1 MDFAAS
7 PFLLSPFGH
16 AGIWLVLVL
25 LFLATPTLA
34 APYDVREKGIATLEA
49 DMAAGRVTA
58 VQLVKAYRTRI
69 AAIDRSGPRLNSI
82 IALNPDALAE
92 AAALDAERKT
102 KGPRGPLH
110 GIPILIKD
118 NIETA
123 DPVSTT
129 AGSLAL
135 ANNITHRDAP
145 VVARL
150 RAAGAVILGKT
161 NLSEWANIRS
171 RHSFSGWSGVGGL
184 VKNPYALD
192 RSTCG
197 SSAGSAAAVAASL
210 AAAALGT
217 ETNGSLVCPGSFNGI
232 VALKPTLGLVSRTH
246 IVPISH
252 SQDTAG
258 PMTRSVG
265 DAALLLAAMAGS
277 DSDDPATA
285 EADTRRQDYAQALA
299 AAMLKGKRLGVI
311 VPADDTAAGRLFA
324 ASLAALAAAGAD
336 IVPIPDFALPPGTNA
351 DEALVLEFE
360 LKHDLNAYL
369 ASLPPGRLRTLADL
383 IAFNRASPRELQLF
397 GQDMFEAAEARG
409 DLSDPA
415 YQSALARLQSGTRS
429 LLDTSFAR
437 YHVDAL
443 IEPTAEPSFR
453 IDLVRGDSHSG
464 GNAAGVPAIAGYP
477 HLTLPMGAVKGL
489 PVGLSLVGPRWSEAA
504 VLALGAAA
512 EEALPARQPPR
523 FRQSVESQNRAV
535 LDPARH

>member
-1 MDFAAS
+1 MRLILA
-7 PFLLSPFGH
+7 
-16 AGIWLVLVL
+16 L
-25 LFLATPTLA
+25 LFLATPALA
-34 APYDVREKGIATLEA
+34 APYNVAEKDITTLAA

-58 VQLVKAYRTRI
+58 VRLVKAYQARI
-69 AAIDRSGPRLNSI
+69 AAIDRSGPALGSI
-82 IALNPDALAE
+82 IALNPDALEE
-92 AAALDAERKT
+92 ARALDAERKA

-123 DPVSTT
+123 DPIATT

-135 ANNITHRDAP
+135 ANNITHRDAA

-150 RAAGAVILGKT
+150 RAAGAIILGKT

-197 SSAGSAAAVAASL
+197 SSAGSGAAVAASL

-232 VALKPTLGLVSRTH
+232 VALKPTVGLVSRTH

-252 SQDTAG
+252 VQETAG
-258 PMTRSVG
+258 PMTRSVS
-265 DAALLLAAMAGS
+265 DAALLLTVMAGS
-277 DSDDPATA
+277 DPDDLATA
-285 EADTRRQDYAQALA
+285 DADAHRLDYAHALSGA
-299 AAMLKGKRLGVI
+299 SLKAKRLGVI
-311 VPADDTAAGRLFA
+311 VSAGDDITGPVFA
-324 ASLAALAAAGAD
+324 HALALLSAAGAE
-336 IVPIPDFALPPGTNA
+336 IVPIPDFLQPPDTSA

-369 ASLPPGRLRTLADL
+369 ASLPPGQPRTLADL
-383 IAFNRASPRELQLF
+383 IAFNAASSRELALF
-397 GQDMFEAAEARG
+397 GQDKFEAAQARG
-409 DLSDPA
+409 ELSDPA
-415 YQSALARLQSGTRS
+415 YQAALARLQSGTRS
-429 LLDTSFAR
+429 LLDATFAQ

-453 IDLVRGDSHSG
+453 IDLVRGDARSG
-464 GNAAGVPAIAGYP
+464 NSSAGVPAIAGYP
-477 HLTLPMGAVKGL
+477 HLTLPMGQVKGL
-489 PVGLSLVGPRWSEAA
+489 PVGLSLAGPRWSEAT
-504 VLALGAAA
+504 LLGLAAA
-512 EEALPARQPPR
+512 AQKALPARRPPH
-523 FRQSVESQNRAV
+523 FLPSVESQDRAA
-535 LDPARH
+535 LGPAAR